1 MRVVNLG
8 YTGSMA
14 ETDRRR
20 HVRLKPSA
28 EVPARVALLGD
39 GLMREALDVIDI
51 SVGGMA
57 LASPAL
63 KDSKAG
69 ARLKLVIT
77 LGAHDDHAV
86 EVVTRWAIA
95 ETIGVELV
103 DPPATATHALGKYVA
118 ELLERGASP

>member
-8 YTGSMA
+8 YTGVMA

-28 EVPARVALLGD
+28 EVPARVALPGD
-39 GLMREALDVIDI
+39 GLMREALDVVDI

-69 ARLKLVIT
+69 ARMKLVIT
-77 LGAHDDHAV
+77 LGTQDYSVD
-86 EVVTRWAIA
+86 VVTRWATS

-103 DPPATATHALGKYVA
+103 DPPPAATQALGRYVA

>member
-1 MRVVNLG
+1 
-8 YTGSMA
+8 MA
-14 ETDRRR
+14 DTDRRR

-39 GLMREALDVIDI
+39 GLMREALDIVDI
-51 SVGGMA
+51 SVGGLA

-77 LGAHDDHAV
+77 LGTHDDHAV
-86 EVVTRWAIA
+86 EVVTRWATS

-103 DPPATATHALGKYVA
+103 DPPLAATQALGKYVA
-118 ELLERGASP
+118 ELLERGTSP

>member
-1 MRVVNLG
+1 
-8 YTGSMA
+8 MA

-28 EVPARVALLGD
+28 EVPARVALVGD
-39 GLMREALDVIDI
+39 GLMREALDVVDI

-77 LGAHDDHAV
+77 LGTSHDDHAV
-86 EVVTRWAIA
+86 EAVTRWATS

-103 DPPATATHALGKYVA
+103 DPPLAATQALGKYVA